1 MEIRY
6 VRNLSGSHMVIKQAE
21 AEMNWEKEMLLQNP
35 LKELLV
41 PDMVSEN
48 GEEVLWYDITG
59 RQALDVI
66 LDTEEMDYETLRQL
80 CGAVVA
86 AAEKLEGLLLSP
98 DAILLKPECIFIEN
112 HKNTV
117 CLCYYPGNPVGIGDG
132 FHELM
137 QYLLRKINHRDRAVV
152 EAGYRLFE
160 ETAKEGYSI
169 TELLRLMTGGNFR
182 EEETILVQETVSL
195 PLSEKDERKSGQ
207 SEIPET
213 AYQIKVKEKN
223 KHISMIG
230 KLQKWLLR
238 KREELVRYLP
248 GKKKKEE
255 EVFVFE
261 PEEVEDIRESRP
273 TVLLSEISLTPQGI
287 LKYEGE
293 GNCSDLRIEDTPYI
307 IGSDGACDG
316 VIRSDIVS
324 RRHAKITKA
333 EEVYFIEDL
342 NSSNGTYVGGE
353 LLNCRVKMSLQR
365 NEIVLLGNEKFRFI

>member
-21 AEMNWEKEMLLQNP
+21 TEMNWEKEMLLQNP

-117 CLCYYPGNPVGIGDG
+117 CLCYYPGNPVRIGDG

-137 QYLLRKINHRDRAVV
+137 QYLLRKINHKDRAVV

-207 SEIPET
+207 SEIPEA

-255 EVFVFE
+255 EVYVFE

-324 RRHAKITKA
+324 RRHAKITKT

>member
-117 CLCYYPGNPVGIGDG
+117 CLCYYPGNPVRIGDG

-137 QYLLRKINHRDRAVV
+137 QYLLRKINHKDRAVV

-182 EEETILVQETVSL
+182 EEEMILVQETVSL

-213 AYQIKVKEKN
+213 AYQIKVKEEN

-238 KREELVRYLP
+238 KREELVHYLP

-324 RRHAKITKA
+324 RRHAKITKT

>member
-6 VRNLSGSHMVIKQAE
+6 VRNLNGSHMVIKQEE
-21 AEMNWEKEMLLQNP
+21 AELTWEREMLLQNP
-35 LKELLV
+35 LGELLV
-41 PDMVSEN
+41 PDFVSEN

-112 HKNTV
+112 CRNRI
-117 CLCYYPGNPVGIGDG
+117 CLCYYPGNPVVIGDG

-137 QYLLRKINHRDRAVV
+137 QYLLRKLNHKDTAAV

-160 ETAKEGYSI
+160 ETAREGYSI
-169 TELLRLMTGGNFR
+169 TELLRLTAGGNFT
-182 EEETILVQETVSL
+182 EEETVS
-195 PLSEKDERKSGQ
+195 P
-207 SEIPET
+207 PET
-213 AYQIKVKEKN
+213 ARMPLPETEERKNENYGMPKAPCRIKVKEKREYPSI
-223 KHISMIG
+223 KTR
-230 KLQKWLLR
+230 LRTWFLR
-238 KREELVRYLP
+238 KKEEVIHDLP
-248 GKKKKEE
+248 GKKKREE
-255 EVFVFE
+255 DVFVFE
-261 PEEVEDIRESRP
+261 PEDVEEVRESRP
-273 TVLLSEISLTPQGI
+273 TVLLSEISHVPRGI

-293 GNCSDLRIEDTPYI
+293 GNCGDLQIEDTPYI

-316 VIRSDIVS
+316 IIRSDIIS
-324 RRHAKITKA
+324 RRHAKITRTG
-333 EEVYFIEDL
+333 EVYFIEDL

-353 LLNCRVKMSLQR
+353 MLNCRVKMSLQH
-365 NEIVLLGNEKFRFI
+365 NETVVLGNEKFRFI

>member
-117 CLCYYPGNPVGIGDG
+117 CLCYYPGNPVRIGDG

-137 QYLLRKINHRDRAVV
+137 QYLLRKINHKDRAVV

-207 SEIPET
+207 SEIPEA

-223 KHISMIG
+223 KHISIIE
-230 KLQKWLLR
+230 KLQRWILR

-324 RRHAKITKA
+324 RRHAKITKT

>member
-117 CLCYYPGNPVGIGDG
+117 CLCYYPGNPVRIGDG

-137 QYLLRKINHRDRAVV
+137 QYLLRKINHKDRAVV

-207 SEIPET
+207 SEIPEA

-223 KHISMIG
+223 KHISIIE
-230 KLQKWLLR
+230 KLQRWFLEKRDELL
-238 KREELVRYLP
+238 RYLP

-261 PEEVEDIRESRP
+261 PEEAEEIRESRP

-324 RRHAKITKA
+324 RRHAKITKT